1 MADVAFV
8 GLGVMGFP
16 MAGHLAAKGYRTTV
30 YNRTAARAE
39 AWRARHGGAT
49 AATPAAAAASS
60 EIVAVCVGN
69 DDDLRAVVLGAEGI
83 LAGLAPGGI
92 VVDHTT
98 ASAEVARELAAA
110 ADAQGKHFID
120 APVSGGQAGAEN
132 GVLTI
137 MCGGEAEPFARA
149 EPVLR
154 AYGRAVTHMGPSGAG
169 QLTKM
174 VNQICIGGLLQA
186 LAEAIVFTQR
196 AGLDPDKVL
205 ATISKGAAQSW
216 QMENRWPTMVAGQ
229 FDFGFAVDLMRK
241 DLGIVLDEARRN
253 GTPLPITAL
262 IDQFYRMVQERG
274 GGKGDTSSLILNL
287 RQGSGAAG
295 RND

>member
-1 MADVAFV
+1 MARTAFI

-16 MAGHLAAKGYRTTV
+16 IAGHLASKGHAVTV
-30 YNRTAARAE
+30 YNRTSARAE
-39 AWRARHGGAT
+39 AWCRLFKGER
-49 AATPAAAAASS
+49 AATPREAATGA
-60 EIVAVCVGN
+60 EIVFTCVGN
-69 DDDLRAVVLGAEGI
+69 DADLRAVTLGAEGA
-83 LAGLAPGGI
+83 LAGLAGNAI
-92 VVDHTT
+92 LVDHTT
-98 ASAEVARELAAA
+98 ASADVARELAQTLATS
-110 ADAQGKHFID
+110 GRHFID

-132 GVLTI
+132 GTLTV

-196 AGLDPDKVL
+196 AGLDPDQVL

-216 QMENRWPTMVAGQ
+216 QMENRWPTMVAGR

-253 GTPLPITAL
+253 GAPLPVTAL
-262 IDQFYRMVQERG
+262 VDQFYRMVQERG

-287 RQGSGAAG
+287 RQGSEAKD
-295 RND
+295 RNE